1 MHLLRNTLINCTN
14 QQGTL
19 SLYGAITTVYDS
31 MKRSPL
37 FGLAVSTDI
46 VIEAAVA
53 IREVKDVTLQ
63 A

>member
-1 MHLLRNTLINCTN
+1 
-14 QQGTL
+14 
-19 SLYGAITTVYDS
+19 